1 MVEKECSLEVD
12 ILQRRKC
19 RETEKDER
27 RRTNRI
33 REESVGR
40 EGESERRRKVCWV
53 DSVAVEC

>member
-12 ILQRRKC
+12 ILQRREC

-40 EGESERRRKVCWV
+40 EGEKDVGSTQ
-53 DSVAVEC
+53 